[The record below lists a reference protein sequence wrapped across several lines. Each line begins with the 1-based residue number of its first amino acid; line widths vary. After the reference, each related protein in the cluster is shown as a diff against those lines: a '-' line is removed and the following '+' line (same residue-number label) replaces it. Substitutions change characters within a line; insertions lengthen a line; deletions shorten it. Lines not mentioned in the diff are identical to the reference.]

1 MSPYAEG
8 WSPALRMAGR
18 AGPTQGPSLQPH
30 LPECLGPHTGCR
42 LPPGG
47 PTAHSR
53 EGGFGAT
60 SHRGPGIGHR
70 LPQVFPSRGNTPKP
84 SPLPSPL
91 SEDPTSCPTTDYS
104 GSYSADTRRGRR
116 GTAVMPQGT
125 GSWKGSV
132 TPLPA
137 PRRGGCRGRPALT
150 ARTWAGQLSP
160 GTPPWET
167 AAHPGR
173 DAGSVRPAV
182 PRAGGAGRAV
192 HWEGRQRLTPPPT
205 SGTLCACGLARN
217 SSLRSGC
224 NPRPLF
230 TASAF

>member
-1 MSPYAEG
+1 MQHEG
-8 WSPALRMAGR
+8 GVPHPPTRR
-18 AGPTQGPSLQPH
+18 AGLPPSEWQEGQGPRRAPASSPTSPSAWDHTRGAACPQEVP
-30 LPECLGPHTGCR
+30 LPTRERAASGPPHTGD
-42 LPPGG
+42 
-47 PTAHSR
+47 
-53 EGGFGAT
+53 
-60 SHRGPGIGHR
+60 RGSIGHR

-91 SEDPTSCPTTDYS
+91 SEDPTSCPATDYS

-173 DAGSVRPAV
+173 DAAGT
-182 PRAGGAGRAV
+182 RA
-192 HWEGRQRLTPPPT
+192 P
-205 SGTLCACGLARN
+205 
-217 SSLRSGC
+217 
-224 NPRPLF
+224 
-230 TASAF
+230 